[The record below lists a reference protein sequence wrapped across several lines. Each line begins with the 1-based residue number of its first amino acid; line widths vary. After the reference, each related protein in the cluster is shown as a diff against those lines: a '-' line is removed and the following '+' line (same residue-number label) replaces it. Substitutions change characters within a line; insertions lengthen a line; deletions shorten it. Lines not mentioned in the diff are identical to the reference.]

1 MPAPVGGPYA
11 HVMAQN
17 PIRTTIDST
26 RDAAESVQERLQAI
40 LREISRTTEEQAAL
54 VQAAL
59 ADLVERSRENSERLA
74 QAVEKQVQ
82 AQLTSLGLATKADI
96 ARLERKIETLRR
108 ERAAAGAGGGS
119 KKAAAKKAVATG
131 SGSAASTKAG
141 PKQASSKKASARKAS
156 S

>member
-1 MPAPVGGPYA
+1 
-11 HVMAQN
+11 MAQN

-26 RDAAESVQERLQAI
+26 RDAAGSVQERLQAV
-40 LREISRTTEEQAAL
+40 LRQISRTTEEQAAL

-74 QAVEKQVQ
+74 QVVEKQVQ
-82 AQLTSLGLATKADI
+82 AQLTSLGLATRADI

-108 ERAAAGAGGGS
+108 AQAAASKRSPTAGAARSGARS
-119 KKAAAKKAVATG
+119 AK
-131 SGSAASTKAG
+131 AASTKGAPAG
-141 PKQASSKKASARKAS
+141 SGTAAAAKAAPKRGPSTKASARKAS